1 MQGRAFWLFERSLLF
16 VVAIAIGMAT
26 LAVSLSAPPTPVAL
40 AGVAADNDNDD
51 DDDDDEERTVRG
63 QVIEISRDKDP
74 PEIAIAVVRDEI
86 IPVRVLKKDE
96 LDVKGVNVGDHVRL
110 RGEYVKEYF
119 ETNEIDVTDRC
130 CPPPDNDDD

>member
-1 MQGRAFWLFERSLLF
+1 MQGRAFWLFGRSLLL

-26 LAVSLSAPPTPVAL
+26 LAVSLSAPPTSVAL
-40 AGVAADNDNDD
+40 AGVAAANDND

-63 QVIEISRDKDP
+63 QVIEISREKNP
-74 PEIAIAVVRDEI
+74 PEIVIGVTRNET
-86 IPVRVLKKDE
+86 IPVRVLKTDE
-96 LDVKGVNVGDHVRL
+96 LDVKGVNLGDHVRL

-130 CPPPDNDDD
+130 CPQPDDDDD